1 MVTLKDISNKTGFSL
16 SVVSRA
22 LNAQPDQKVA
32 AETKAIIE
40 AAVKQ
45 LNYRRNHTA
54 SFLTKG
60 RSAAIG
66 VFLPEYGYSLI
77 ADFVIGMSK
86 AADKRGFSYN
96 IFFGLNESDY
106 SAFIESTHESRN
118 SGIISYMPESAIS
131 RDFLFDAIRK
141 YCTQGGKALL
151 LNSAGFPELG
161 INSVNIDNQEGGRIA
176 AEYLWGQKCEQY
188 LCVYTASWQC
198 KQRAESFCEFL
209 GKYGIIAEMK
219 LCIEQKKPELNVNEF
234 VKKHKLKKMGIFAV
248 SDYLAMDIMLNMHR
262 EGLGNEIGKRVKII
276 GYDDLPGSERTLP
289 PLTTIHQS
297 FKDLGMTGMNKL
309 LNMVID
315 NANETPALLTPWLVV
330 RESA

>member
-22 LNAQPDQKVA
+22 LNPRADQKVA
-32 AETKAIIE
+32 AETKMIIE

-45 LNYRRNHTA
+45 LNYRPNHTA

-60 RSAAIG
+60 KSAAIG

-96 IFFGLNESDY
+96 IFFGLNEDDY
-106 SAFIESTHESRN
+106 SAFIESTQEARN

-141 YCTQGGKALL
+141 YCTHGGKALL
-151 LNSAGFPELG
+151 LNSPGFPELG

-176 AEYLWGQKCEQY
+176 AEYLLEQKCEQY
-188 LCVYTASWQC
+188 LCLHSASWQC
-198 KQRAESFCEFL
+198 NQRADSFCESL
-209 GKYGIIAEMK
+209 GKHGINAEK
-219 LCIEQKKPELNVNEF
+219 QLGAGERDHNLNVNNF
-234 VKKHKLKKMGIFAV
+234 VKKHKSKRIGIFAT
-248 SDYLAMDIMLNMHR
+248 SDYLAMDIMLNIHR
-262 EGLGNEIGKRVKII
+262 DGLGSEIGKRIKIV
-276 GYDDLPGSERTLP
+276 GYDDLPGSEQTFP

-297 FKDLGMTGMNKL
+297 FKDLGMIGMNKL

-315 NANETPALLTPWLVV
+315 NANETPALLKPWLVI